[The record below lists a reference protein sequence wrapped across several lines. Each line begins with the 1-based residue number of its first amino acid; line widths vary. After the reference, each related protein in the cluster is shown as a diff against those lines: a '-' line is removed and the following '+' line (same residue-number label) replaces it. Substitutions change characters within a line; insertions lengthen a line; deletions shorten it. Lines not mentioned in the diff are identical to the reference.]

1 MKIGELSK
9 QSGIPV
15 ETLRYYEKQGL
26 ISQPSRLANGYRDYS
41 NETVSHLHF
50 IKRAK
55 KVGFSLKE
63 CKELL
68 SIFVSKDQ
76 HTCRDVKSLAENK
89 LEKIHQQMQELEQMH
104 HTLQNISDA
113 CCGGD
118 ESAINCT
125 ILDALEEQS

>member
-9 QSGIPV
+9 KSGIPI
-15 ETLRYYEKQGL
+15 ETLRYYEKEGL
-26 ISQPSRLANGYRDYS
+26 IAAPKRLENGYRDYPKT
-41 NETVSHLHF
+41 TVNHLHF
-50 IKRAK
+50 ILRAK

-68 SIFVSKDQ
+68 SIFISKDQ
-76 HTCRDVKSLAENK
+76 HTCQDVKSLAEIK
-89 LEKIHQQMQELEQMH
+89 LKEIQQKMQELEQMH
-104 HTLQNISDA
+104 DTLQNISDA

-125 ILDALEEQS
+125 ILGALEKS